1 MKAQLMP
8 IIDSRKSFYDKAI
21 IIKDNNESIKLQSYE
36 TIVAE
41 IWPERNFELK
51 VYNCQSQTTI
61 RHINEF
67 IYQYAPFKSKMNKKQ
82 MQAILTKKEN

>member
-8 IIDSRKSFYDKAI
+8 ILDSRKSFYGKAI
-21 IIKDNNESIKLQSYE
+21 IIKDNNESIKLQSYQ

-51 VYNCQSQTTI
+51 VYNCQSPTTI

-67 IYQYAPFKSKMNKKQ
+67 IYQYSPFKSRMNKKQ
-82 MQAILTKKEN
+82 MQAILTKKD

>member
-1 MKAQLMP
+1 MNAQLMP
-8 IIDSRKSFYDKAI
+8 ILDTRKSFYGKAI
-21 IIKDNNESIKLQSYE
+21 VIKDNGESVKLQSYE

-51 VYNCQSQTTI
+51 IYNCQSPTTI

-67 IYQYAPFKSKMNKKQ
+67 IYQYAPFISRMTKKQ
-82 MQAILTKKEN
+82 MEAKLVKP